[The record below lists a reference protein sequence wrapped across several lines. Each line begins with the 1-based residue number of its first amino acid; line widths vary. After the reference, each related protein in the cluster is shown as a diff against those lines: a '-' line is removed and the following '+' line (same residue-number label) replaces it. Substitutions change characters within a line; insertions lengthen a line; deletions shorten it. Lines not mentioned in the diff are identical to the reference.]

1 MRTDPRNRGTGPA
14 PAPSV
19 PEMRR
24 VRRVHFVGIGGSG
37 MCGIAEVLINQG
49 YEVSGSDLAKS
60 STTQRLAR
68 LGVTISIGHRAENL
82 GSCDVVVVSS
92 AVGETNPEIAAAR
105 ARRVPVVPRAEM
117 LGELMRYRHGIA
129 VAGTHGKTT
138 TTSLIASIFTAAE
151 LDPTFVIGGLLNST
165 GSNAR
170 LGASRYL
177 IAEADESDASFLH
190 LQPMVA
196 VVTNIDRDHLGT
208 YGGDFAR
215 LQDVFVE
222 FIHRLPF
229 YGAAVLCIDD
239 GPVRSMLDRVT
250 RPMLTYGFADDAGYR
265 AVDVR
270 QRARAWQFRALRPG
284 APDLD
289 VTINLPGMHNVSNAL
304 AAIAVAT
311 DEGVADG
318 AITRG
323 LETFSGVGRR
333 FQVSDRV
340 TVGSNEVTLVDDYG
354 HHPTEVRA
362 VIDTARS
369 VWPERRI
376 VMVYQPHRYSRT
388 HDLYDDF
395 VKVLSSVDKLL
406 LLDVYSAG
414 ERPIAGADGH
424 ALAQGIRERGGVNPV
439 FVENTSEASEVL
451 PGFLEKGDVLIVQ
464 GAGNVSQ
471 LSRQLRGD
479 NESQ

>member
-1 MRTDPRNRGTGPA
+1 MRADPKDRRPDA
-14 PAPSV
+14 ASAIRV

-24 VRRVHFVGIGGSG
+24 VRRVHFIGIGGSG
-37 MCGIAEVLINQG
+37 MCGIAEVLLNQG
-49 YEVSGSDLAKS
+49 YAVSGSDLAAS
-60 STTQRLAR
+60 TTTQRLAR
-68 LGVTISIGHRAENL
+68 LGATIAVGHRAENL
-82 GSCDVVVVSS
+82 GDCDVVVVSS
-92 AVGETNPEIAAAR
+92 AVTATNPEVVAAR
-105 ARRVPVVPRAEM
+105 TRRVPVVPRAEM
-117 LGELMRYRHGIA
+117 LGELMRYRYGIA

-138 TTSLIASIFTAAE
+138 TTSLVTSIFTEAG
-151 LDPTFVIGGLLNST
+151 LDPTFVIGGLLNSA

-215 LQDVFVE
+215 LQDVFVD

-239 GPVRSMLDRVT
+239 APVRKMLDRVT
-250 RPMLTYGFADDAGYR
+250 RPMLTYGFAEDASFR

-270 QRARAWQFRALRPG
+270 PRARAWQFRAMRRD
-284 APDLD
+284 APELE
-289 VTINLPGMHNVSNAL
+289 VTINLPGMHNVQNAL

-311 DEGVADG
+311 DERVADE
-318 AITRG
+318 AIVRG
-323 LETFSGVGRR
+323 LATFAGVGRR
-333 FQVSDRV
+333 FQVSDAI
-340 TVGSNEVTLVDDYG
+340 TVNGREVTLVDDYG

-369 VWPERRI
+369 VWPKRRI
-376 VMVYQPHRYSRT
+376 VMVYQPHRYTRT

-395 VKVLSSVDKLL
+395 VKVLSGVDKLL
-406 LLDVYSAG
+406 LLEVYSAG

-424 ALAQGIRERGGVNPV
+424 ALAQGIRDRGHVNPV
-439 FVENTSEASEVL
+439 FASDPREAADVLRGLVEE
-451 PGFLEKGDVLIVQ
+451 GDVLIVQ

-479 NESQ
+479 NES

>member
-1 MRTDPRNRGTGPA
+1 MRAGPRSELPVN
-14 PAPSV
+14 V

-37 MCGIAEVLINQG
+37 MCGIAEVLLNQG
-49 YEVSGSDLAKS
+49 YQVSGSDLAGS
-60 STTQRLAR
+60 AVTQRLAR
-68 LGVTISIGHRAENL
+68 LGARIEIGHRVENL
-82 GSCDVVVVSS
+82 ASCDVVVVSS
-92 AVGETNPEIAAAR
+92 AVAATNPEIAEAH

-138 TTSLIASIFTAAE
+138 TTSLIASIFNAAD

-208 YGGDFAR
+208 YGGDFGR
-215 LQDVFVE
+215 LQDVFVD

-239 GPVRSMLDRVT
+239 GPVRAMLDRVT
-250 RPMLTYGFADDAGYR
+250 RPMLTYGFADDARYR

-270 QRARAWQFRALRPG
+270 SRARAWQFRALRSD
-284 APDLD
+284 ARDLD
-289 VTINLPGMHNVSNAL
+289 VTINLPGMHNVQNAL

-311 DEGVADG
+311 DEGVADE

-323 LETFSGVGRR
+323 LATFEGVGRR

-340 TVGSNEVTLVDDYG
+340 SVGAKEVTLVDDYG

-362 VIDTARS
+362 VIETVRS

-376 VMVYQPHRYSRT
+376 VMAYQPHRYTRT

-395 VKVLSSVDKLL
+395 VRVLSGVDKLL

-424 ALAQGIRERGGVNPV
+424 ALAQGIRERGSVNPV
-439 FVENTSEASEVL
+439 LVENTEEAYAVL
-451 PGFLEKGDVLIVQ
+451 PGLLEDGDVVIVQ

-471 LSRQLRGD
+471 LSRQMRGD
-479 NESQ
+479 NEGQ